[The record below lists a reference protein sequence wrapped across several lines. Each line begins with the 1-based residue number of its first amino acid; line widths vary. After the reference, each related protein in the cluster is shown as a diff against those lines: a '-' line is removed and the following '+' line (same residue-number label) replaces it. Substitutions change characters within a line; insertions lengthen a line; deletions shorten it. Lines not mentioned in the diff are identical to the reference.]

1 MTGGVKE
8 IIFSIKT
15 FINYEY
21 IRLTQKMSRT
31 YRRIVPFYFRNIH
44 HRKRLLSEK
53 ESHRAALVS
62 GGEYENIEAF
72 LVSKLSIDSYQ
83 IPPDPYIDDPSVSS
97 AKEICRFF
105 RKPEFSPEDIPKVAR
120 RFAKNHKCSY
130 SNFRRTFYGSSTFY
144 NVQESLRKEVIFEI
158 GSDQ

>member
-1 MTGGVKE
+1 
-8 IIFSIKT
+8 
-15 FINYEY
+15 
-21 IRLTQKMSRT
+21 MSRT
-31 YRRIVPFYFRNIH
+31 YRKIVHSYFRNVK

-62 GGEYENIEAF
+62 GGEFEGIEAWQ
-72 LVSKLSIDSYQ
+72 VSKLTIDSYQ

-105 RKPEFSPEDIPKVAR
+105 RKPEFLPEDIPKVAH

-130 SNFRRTFYGSSTFY
+130 SNFRRTFCGSSTFY
-144 NVQESLRKEVIFEI
+144 SRIESLRKEVIFEI